1 MNVLDIPKQVGRE
14 LGYTKHA
21 KQRAYERGVPT
32 PKYLPLNCTCHK
44 VKEVD
49 DRRYFTIDYY
59 FNDNKYCM
67 VLAEDEY
74 VITVY
79 PLDTLDTEKY
89 ELEAQL
95 EIFANINRRKQKEY
109 ERKLAKQR
117 FNESKFKH
125 TYSYD
130 LDDLTMIGDVICLH
144 RERTRYHK
152 MFA

>member
-1 MNVLDIPKQVGRE
+1 MNVLNIPKQVDRE
-14 LGYTKHA
+14 LGYTRHA
-21 KQRAYERGVPT
+21 KQKACERCVPM
-32 PKYLPLNCTCHK
+32 PKYLPLNCTCFK
-44 VKEVD
+44 VKIKD
-49 DRRYFTIDYY
+49 DRRYFSIDYY
-59 FNDNKYCM
+59 FNEVKYCL

-79 PLDTLDTEKY
+79 PLDTPETKRY

-95 EIFANINRRKQKEY
+95 EILANINRKRQKEY
-109 ERKLAKQR
+109 ERKMVNKR
-117 FNESKFKH
+117 FEESKFKH
-125 TYSYD
+125 TYKYD

>member
-14 LGYTKHA
+14 LGYTRHA
-21 KQRAYERGVPT
+21 MQRAYERCVPL
-32 PKYLPLNCTCHK
+32 PKYLPLNCTCFK
-44 VKEVD
+44 VMIED
-49 DRRYFTIDYY
+49 GRSYFSIDYY
-59 FNDNKYCM
+59 FNEVKYCL
-67 VLAEDEY
+67 VLAEDEW
-74 VITVY
+74 VITLY
-79 PLDTLDTEKY
+79 PLNTSETERY

-95 EIFANINRRKQKEY
+95 EILANINRKRQKEY

-117 FNESKFKH
+117 FDESKFKH